1 VQARNKII
9 KNQKNSCPAEKSCQN
24 TFVMG
29 LDQYAHRQDSNGEDC
44 EITYWRKHNALQGWM
59 ENLWTLKTGKPA
71 NELNCELFELTTEDL
86 KNLRSVVEAGNLP
99 VTQGFFYGSDTSQ
112 DDALKEKDLNFVKDA
127 LEAIDDGD
135 KVFYSCWW

>member
-1 VQARNKII
+1 MRQFQI
-9 KNQKNSCPAEKSCQN
+9 SCVSGIP
-24 TFVMG
+24 
-29 LDQYAHRQDSNGEDC
+29 
-44 EITYWRKHNALQGWM
+44 
-59 ENLWTLKTGKPA
+59 TGSLGSSQSEYP
-71 NELNCELFELTTEDL
+71 EVLGGSQLFELTTEDL

-135 KVFYSCWW
+135 SRADWPR